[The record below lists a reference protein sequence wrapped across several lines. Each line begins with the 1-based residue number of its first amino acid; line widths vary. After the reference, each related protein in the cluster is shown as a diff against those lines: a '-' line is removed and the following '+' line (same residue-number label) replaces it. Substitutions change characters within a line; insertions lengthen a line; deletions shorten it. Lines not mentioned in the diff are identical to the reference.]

1 MERKKTSVEYVFEQL
16 YTIPVSKLKELN
28 LSELSIILK
37 YARRMHKNEIMDAHE
52 DGDICGGTREYGI
65 DTITPEQYYN
75 EKYGK

>member
-1 MERKKTSVEYVFEQL
+1 MKRKQTSVEWLFEQL

-28 LSELSIILK
+28 LSELALILK

-65 DTITPEQYYN
+65 DTLTPEQYYN
-75 EKYGK
+75 ENYGK